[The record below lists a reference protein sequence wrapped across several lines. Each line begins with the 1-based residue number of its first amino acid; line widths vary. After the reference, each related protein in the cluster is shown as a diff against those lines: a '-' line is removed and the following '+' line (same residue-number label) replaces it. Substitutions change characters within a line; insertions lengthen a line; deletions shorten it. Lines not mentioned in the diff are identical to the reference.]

1 MIMKFVGKI
10 ETAKETIDAYET
22 PPPPPPPPL
31 PLPPPPI
38 IDPLEPNQTRLTLL
52 GKDGQPETRI
62 FEISVELSQNGKV
75 MENMLN
81 TTVDEIGRGLDDKKK
96 WLCCIDSSADIFLG
110 KASFNP

>member
-22 PPPPPPPPL
+22 PPPPPL

-81 TTVDEIGRGLDDKKK
+81 TTVDEIGRGLDDKEKMVV
-96 WLCCIDSSADIFLG
+96 LYRFIRRHFFGESVF
-110 KASFNP
+110 